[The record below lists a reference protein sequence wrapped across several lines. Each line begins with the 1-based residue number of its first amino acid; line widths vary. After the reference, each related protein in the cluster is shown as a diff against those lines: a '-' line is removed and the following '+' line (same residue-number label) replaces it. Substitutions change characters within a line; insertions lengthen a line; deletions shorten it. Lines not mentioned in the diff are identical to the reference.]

1 MRLALFLPL
10 ALALFPS
17 TASARASS
25 ETPYSV
31 GEVFSTAIRFVR
43 IDKSCKI
50 TDQDANAAFVTFEY
64 EDEGHTRRGSLEIWK
79 TANGSNLQVT
89 LGDEPHY
96 VELRWVELIGRKL
109 HDERGTPVR
118 PSPAPGVP
126 SAP

>member
-1 MRLALFLPL
+1 MRTALLLLIPTIAF
-10 ALALFPS
+10 
-17 TASARASS
+17 ARASN

-64 EDEGHTRRGSLEIWK
+64 EEEGRVRRGSLEIWK
-79 TANGSNLQVT
+79 TANGSNLQIT

-109 HDERGTPVR
+109 RDERGTPVPVR
-118 PSPAPGVP
+118 PSPVP
-126 SAP
+126 SNP

>member
-1 MRLALFLPL
+1 MRAALLLLIPAIAF
-10 ALALFPS
+10 AK
-17 TASARASS
+17 TSS

-64 EDEGHTRRGSLEIWK
+64 EDEGHMRRGSLEIWK

-109 HDERGTPVR
+109 HDERGTPVPVR